1 MKKKVLLTL
10 SGIAL
15 LLVGGIFGGQAW
27 LKGRLEKS
35 SLVTLM
41 EDSWNCRAHL
51 DDTSV
56 SLFSTPATVKLL
68 GLKLAPRD
76 AQVGQPLATRAALAP
91 DAVLFSA
98 REVVLSLQLS
108 DLLSGTVNIE
118 KLHIDGLNVR
128 NVVDEKGQGSLDA
141 LFRSP
146 HAEVAVAP
154 VKEDALPEPAPIAI
168 SGSGGSTAPLPE
180 VPPANTAAVQTKPI
194 KLPKP
199 DAAEKEGVSASEL
212 KVNLAVKSA
221 DITNGRFESMDLKG
235 RTHTTVE
242 DISFSLT
249 DIDVAPADLVNHNR
263 CHFALE
269 AKLRVEKDEPKS
281 VLADFALTGS
291 GDMAPFD
298 ANTGLWNP
306 DTDLAVTLR
315 KGGLIGGTMLEQQ
328 MGKKDLEKLKEYGVQ
343 LGDIAIGGILQED
356 AVTQIHAL
364 PGGKMI
370 VKQDTTLAF
379 QQYQI
384 TVLEKSWFN
393 APQDQHNAKAKL
405 TVSPELTA
413 RILADSEKALKEK
426 LGAEILA
433 KAAIALVR
441 STLVD
446 PQKRLVLPFKGKGS
460 MSKPAVDMDLDA
472 ALKNVQDLLKDQGA
486 NLLKGLLGE

>member
-10 SGIAL
+10 SCLAL
-15 LLVGGIFGGQAW
+15 LMVGGIWGGQAW

-35 SLVTLM
+35 SLVKLM
-41 EDSWNCRAHL
+41 ENAWNCRAHL

-76 AQVGQPLATRAALAP
+76 EQIAQPLDSRLPLATDAATITAG
-91 DAVLFSA
+91 
-98 REVVLSLQLS
+98 EVVLSIQLT
-108 DLLSGTVNIE
+108 DLLSGTLNIE
-118 KLHIDGLNVR
+118 RLHIDGLNVR
-128 NVVDEKGQGSLDA
+128 NKVDEQGHGDLEGIFHS
-141 LFRSP
+141 SP
-146 HAEVAVAP
+146 EEVATTTNEP
-154 VKEDALPEPAPIAI
+154 LPEPAPITF
-168 SGSGGSTAPLPE
+168 SGSGASTAP
-180 VPPANTAAVQTKPI
+180 VADSPPPPTQSIPAQSKPI
-194 KLPKP
+194 KVPKP
-199 DAAEKEGVSASEL
+199 DKAEKSGMAASEL
-212 KVNLAVKSA
+212 RINLAVKSA
-221 DITNGRFESMDLKG
+221 DITNGHFESVDLKG
-235 RTHTTVE
+235 RTHTTIK
-242 DISFSLT
+242 DITFALT
-249 DIDVAPADLVNHNR
+249 DIDIAPGDLANHNR

-291 GDMAPFD
+291 GDLAPFD
-298 ANTGLWNP
+298 TSTGLWNP

-315 KGGLIGGTMLEQQ
+315 KGGLLGGTMLEKQ

-356 AVTQIHAL
+356 AITQIHAL

-384 TVLEKSWFN
+384 TVLEKTWFN
-393 APQDQHNAKAKL
+393 APADQHSAKAKL
-405 TVSPELTA
+405 TVSPELTI
-413 RILADSEKALKEK
+413 RILSDAEKALKEK
-426 LGAEILA
+426 FGTELLA

-441 STLVD
+441 GTLMD
-446 PQKRLVLPFKGKGS
+446 SQKRLVLPFKAKGS
-460 MSKPAVDMDLDA
+460 MSKPAVDTDLDA